1 MIRLLVQRW
10 SEAPLLQRCGLFF
23 ALCSYA
29 LLWPGVT
36 EPIMTLSAQVSMFGL
51 KAQLFHETRSIWQT
65 VLKLHE
71 LGYTPV
77 AILIVSFSVIIPLL
91 KLALIIST
99 WLLPS
104 VLRWRLVGMLGKW
117 SMADVFV
124 VAILVAFFTAK
135 ATAELSA
142 ELLPGFYWFTA
153 FCLCSVISGQMLTLH
168 TDQNQRAGTPELN

>member
-1 MIRLLVQRW
+1 MIPVLTQRW
-10 SEAPLLQRCGLFF
+10 AEATLLQRCGLLF

-36 EPIMTLSAQVSMFGL
+36 EPIMTLSAQVSLFGL
-51 KAQLFHETRSIWQT
+51 KTQLFHETRSIWET
-65 VLKLHE
+65 VVKLHD

-77 AILIVSFSVIIPLL
+77 AVLIVSFSVIIPLL

-104 VLRWRLVGMLGKW
+104 VLRWRLIAALGKW

-168 TDQNQRAGTPELN
+168 ATPKPASRNV

>member
-1 MIRLLVQRW
+1 MIRLLTQRW
-10 SEAPLLQRCGLFF
+10 SEAGLLQRCGLIF

-36 EPIMTLSAQVSMFGL
+36 EPIMTLSAQVSLFGL
-51 KAQLFHETRSIWQT
+51 KTQLFHETRSIWET
-65 VLKLHE
+65 VLKLHN

-77 AILIVSFSVIIPLL
+77 AILIVTFSVIIPLL
-91 KLALIIST
+91 KLALIICT

-104 VLRWRLVGMLGKW
+104 TLRWRLIAALGKW

-135 ATAELSA
+135 ATAEVSA
-142 ELLPGFYWFTA
+142 ELLPGFYWFAA
-153 FCLCSVISGQMLTLH
+153 FCLCSVISGQMLTSQ
-168 TDQNQRAGTPELN
+168 TTTAPRAEVAQLD